1 MRKRFHQINHFK
13 KNPEMVQEKVFKNLI
28 NKGSSTFFGKKYNFS
43 EILNFSDF
51 SKYVPLHKY
60 EDLFPYINKLRTG
73 KQNILW
79 PDKIKW
85 FAKSSGTTNDK
96 SKYIPIS
103 YDSLYEC
110 HYKAGKDMLSL
121 YCNNYPDTQIYNGK
135 SLMIGGSQIYNEEY
149 DFCDGDLSA
158 ILINNFPFWVSMH
171 RVPDLNTALLSD
183 WERKLNLI
191 VKKSIKENVTN
202 ITGVP
207 SWILVLLEK
216 VLEETSA
223 KNIIE
228 VWPNLELYM
237 HGGVHFGPYK
247 SQFHQIIPSDSM
259 NYIEGYNASE
269 GFFAIQDQ
277 KDNKDLLLMLD
288 YGIFYEFIDLKDYNK
303 GIEKTI
309 MLSEV
314 LIGEIYVIVIS
325 TNSGLWRYIIGDT
338 IRFTSKDPYR
348 IRVVGRTKSY
358 INAFGEELIVENAED
373 ALSICCEQYN
383 CVVENFIVAPMY
395 LNSGSGFH
403 KWIIEFKIPPESI
416 DLFGKE
422 LDKTLKTLNS
432 DYEAKRTESLVMKEL
447 EIIVARE
454 NLFYSWLSK
463 YNRLGGQYKVPR
475 LDHSSK
481 IFSEILDLNNAL
493 V

>member
-1 MRKRFHQINHFK
+1 MRKRFYQINHFK
-13 KNPEMVQEKVFKNLI
+13 KNPEMVQEKVFKHLI
-28 NKGSSTFFGKKYNFS
+28 NKGTSTFFGKKYNFS

-51 SKYVPLHKY
+51 SKYVPLHTY
-60 EDLFPYINKLRTG
+60 EDLFPYINKLRIG

-135 SLMIGGSQIYNEEY
+135 SLMLGGSQIYNEEY

-277 KDNKDLLLMLD
+277 RDSKDLLLMLD
-288 YGIFYEFIDLKDYNK
+288 YGIFYEFITLKDYNK

-432 DYEAKRTESLVMKEL
+432 DYEAKRTDSLVMKEL

-481 IFSEILDLNNAL
+481 IFSEILDLNNA
-493 V
+493 VV